1 MTLIKRVD
9 LYFLSCFGLK
19 NISHLLTQNDWI
31 LYSLVSLTVMKQE
44 HPSREYME
52 KGLLSKNIIWE
63 LIRNVIAQ
71 LN

>member
-1 MTLIKRVD
+1 MTFIKKVD
-9 LYFLSCFGLK
+9 IYFLSCFGFK
-19 NISHLLTQNDWI
+19 NISHLLTQNDW
-31 LYSLVSLTVMKQE
+31 LPYSLMSVTVMEQE
-44 HPSREYME
+44 HPSHEYME

>member
-1 MTLIKRVD
+1 MTLIKRAD
-9 LYFLSCFGLK
+9 LYFLSFFGLK
-19 NISHLLTQNDWI
+19 NISHFSTQNDWI
-31 LYSLVSLTVMKQE
+31 LYSLMSVTVIEQD
-44 HPSREYME
+44 HPSHEYME